1 MVHKDE
7 TLTVMGM
14 KTNNTKETFKNH
26 QYIQLLWWIAGNLS
40 DMRFETFQPLV

>member
-26 QYIQLLWWIAGNLS
+26 QYIQLL
-40 DMRFETFQPLV
+40 